1 MTEEEWK
8 KLREEN
14 EKKMEE
20 LYVKKTD
27 YEKKKTEQEN
37 RKAEFLKK
45 LDVLTLEISREGDT
59 SAEAVSYTH
68 LDVYKRQVYRCP
80 IHAASR

>member
-1 MTEEEWK
+1 
-8 KLREEN
+8 
-14 EKKMEE
+14 MEE

-59 SAEAVSYTH
+59 SAEESLKNLQKEEEKIETYFEK
-68 LDVYKRQVYRCP
+68 LERM
-80 IHAASR
+80 